1 MFPKGFVCR
10 LDDTVIQPAHKTFRI
25 ENGLE
30 MTRTMPQ
37 QLFAPRWILTTLL
50 VLVAVGVMVRL
61 GLWQLD
67 RLEQRRA
74 FNTRVQAQ
82 ISAPPL
88 DLNEEVSV
96 NELPDMEYRQ
106 VVVTGK
112 FDPYNE
118 ILLRGQ
124 YRDGLPGYHLLTPLV
139 IEGGDRA
146 VLVDRGFIP
155 LEEGSPEA
163 RAKYALGGPITVRGV
178 IQRTQS
184 DRRFGA
190 PDPTLAPDE
199 TRMDAWNAV
208 RLDRIE
214 HQMPFPLLPV
224 YVALDVESAP
234 EVGPYPQIEPPDLS
248 EGSHFSYAIQ
258 WFSFAAVLG
267 LGYPFFVRK
276 QLQQGDREQR

>member
-1 MFPKGFVCR
+1 
-10 LDDTVIQPAHKTFRI
+10 
-25 ENGLE
+25 
-30 MTRTMPQ
+30 MPR
-37 QLFAPRWILTTLL
+37 QLFAPRWILTTVL
-50 VLVAVGVMVRL
+50 VLAAVGVMVRL

-74 FNTRVQAQ
+74 FNARVQAQ

-88 DLNEEVSV
+88 DMNG
-96 NELPDMEYRQ
+96 ELPVNDLPGMEFRQ
-106 VVVTGK
+106 VVVTGS

-139 IEGGDRA
+139 IEGSERA

-155 LEEGSPEA
+155 LDEGSPEA
-163 RAKYALGGPITVRGV
+163 RAKYAPGGTTTVRGV

-190 PDPTLAPDE
+190 PDPTLAPGD

-214 HQMPFPLLPV
+214 HQMPYPLLPV
-224 YVALDVESAP
+224 YVALDETSAP
-234 EVGPYPQIEPPDLS
+234 EGGPYPQIEPPDLS
-248 EGSHFSYAIQ
+248 EGSHFGYAIQ

-276 QLQQGDREQR
+276 MIEQGDREQR